1 MVIIKIPLPNC
12 TNIKFTGLV
21 IRFVFIICPFQDFTN
36 KLFEKTDVKKTIQLE
51 ETLSMPHLCDYLEES
66 KMARNINQSSLKRVS
81 EVTSDK
87 KGELN
92 QILQLLK
99 TKRNMGNQETKNH
112 YFDLIQRI
120 EKALNNTL

>member
-1 MVIIKIPLPNC
+1 MIVS
-12 TNIKFTGLV
+12 
-21 IRFVFIICPFQDFTN
+21 TN
-36 KLFEKTDVKKTIQLE
+36 KLFEKTDAKKIIQLE
-51 ETLSMPHLCDYLEES
+51 QTLSMPHLCDYLDDA

-99 TKRNMGNQETKNH
+99 TKRNIGNQETKNH

>member
-1 MVIIKIPLPNC
+1 MGIFD
-12 TNIKFTGLV
+12 KFRKGL
-21 IRFVFIICPFQDFTN
+21 
-36 KLFEKTDVKKTIQLE
+36 KELG
-51 ETLSMPHLCDYLEES
+51 
-66 KMARNINQSSLKRVS
+66 VS

-99 TKRNMGNQETKNH
+99 TKRNIGNQETKNH